1 MFSIIISN
9 YRWSYWVDNNM
20 KTLVW
25 IVCLMMML
33 GACSITKSHV
43 EPSQSVTVCGLT
55 YNKITGVAL
64 NGTFLINKTR
74 GGGAVSDSLG
84 KFSLT
89 ACAGDS
95 IRFLYVGMKDTVA
108 VITPETVSP
117 WNIGLDTAQLIL
129 IDKGVHL
136 SHP

>member
-1 MFSIIISN
+1 MSN

-20 KTLVW
+20 KALVW
-25 IVCLMMML
+25 IICLMMFL
-33 GACSITKSHV
+33 GACSIRKPHV

-55 YNKITGVAL
+55 YNKSTGVAL
-64 NGTFLINKTR
+64 NGTFLINKTH

-84 KFSLT
+84 KFTLT

-117 WNIGLDTAQLIL
+117 WNIGLDTVQLIL
-129 IDKGVHL
+129 IDKGVYIR
-136 SHP
+136 

>member
-1 MFSIIISN
+1 
-9 YRWSYWVDNNM
+9 M
-20 KTLVW
+20 KALVW

-33 GACSITKSHV
+33 GACSIRKTHV
-43 EPSQSVTVCGLT
+43 EPSQSVTVSGLT

-74 GGGAVSDSLG
+74 GDGTVSDSLG
-84 KFSLT
+84 KFTLT

-108 VITPETVSP
+108 VIPPETVSP

-129 IDKGVHL
+129 IDKGVYIR
-136 SHP
+136 

>member
-1 MFSIIISN
+1 MSN

-20 KTLVW
+20 KALVW

-33 GACSITKSHV
+33 GACSITKLHV
-43 EPSQSVTVCGLT
+43 EPSQSVTVSGLT

-74 GGGAVSDSLG
+74 GGGTVSDSLG
-84 KFSLT
+84 KFTLT

-108 VITPETVSP
+108 VITPVTVSP
-117 WNIGLDTAQLIL
+117 WNIGLDTAHLIL